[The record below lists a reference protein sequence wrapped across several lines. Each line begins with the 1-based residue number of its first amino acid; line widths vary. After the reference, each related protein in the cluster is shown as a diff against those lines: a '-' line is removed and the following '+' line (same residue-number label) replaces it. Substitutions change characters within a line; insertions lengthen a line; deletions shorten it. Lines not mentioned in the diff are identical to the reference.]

1 MSLRQIDDQIEREL
15 SMPEPPFVVR
25 IWIDEQNKVQSDLVP
40 NVERKLQTR
49 RRAAA

>member
-1 MSLRQIDDQIEREL
+1 
-15 SMPEPPFVVR
+15 MPEPDFVTR
-25 IWIDEQNKVQSDLVP
+25 IWIDEQNKVQSERVP

>member
-1 MSLRQIDDQIEREL
+1 MSLRHIDDQIEREL
-15 SMPEPPFVVR
+15 SMPEPPFMVR
-25 IWIDEQNKVQSDLVP
+25 IWRDEQGNIQSDLVP